1 MQSTHINAE
10 LATAQDRK
18 EKEYR
23 LAITHLKACLAE
35 CLEYIQDIEFDRPS
49 RKTANMLERGE
60 DAIWDAE
67 RIMK

>member
-1 MQSTHINAE
+1 MQSTHTNVE
-10 LATAQDRK
+10 LVTTQDGK
-18 EKEYR
+18 EREYR
-23 LAITHLKACLAE
+23 IAITYLKACLAE

-49 RKTANMLERGE
+49 HKTANMLERGE